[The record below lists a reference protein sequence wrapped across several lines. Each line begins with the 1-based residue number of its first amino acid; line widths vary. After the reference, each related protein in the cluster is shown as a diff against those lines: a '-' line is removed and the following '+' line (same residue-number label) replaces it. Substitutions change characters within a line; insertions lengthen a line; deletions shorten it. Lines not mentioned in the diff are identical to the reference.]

1 MEAREPAPLEVI
13 PAYIKRQDV
22 NSLPAEVASKSP
34 DGNIVPYSRR
44 DFEELEARQ
53 DTNNLPAEVAS
64 KAPDGNIV
72 LFENKA
78 AKQKRAPAI
87 NTMPVDVPT
96 MAPDGNIVLFE
107 NKGN

>member
-1 MEAREPAPLEVI
+1 MEAMEAREPAPLEVI

-44 DFEELEARQ
+44 EVEELERRQ
-53 DTNNLPAEVAS
+53 DVNSLPAEVAS

-72 LFENKA
+72 PYSRRDFEELEL
-78 AKQKRAPAI
+78 
-87 NTMPVDVPT
+87 D
-96 MAPDGNIVLFE
+96 PDTC
-107 NKGN
+107 